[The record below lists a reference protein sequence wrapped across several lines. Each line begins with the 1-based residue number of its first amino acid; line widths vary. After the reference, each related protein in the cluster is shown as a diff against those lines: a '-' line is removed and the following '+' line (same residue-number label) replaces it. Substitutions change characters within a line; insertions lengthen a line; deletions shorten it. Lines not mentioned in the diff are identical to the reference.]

1 MYIYICDYSELPY
14 KFKDYTLIFKCS
26 YCLKSVNNDFL
37 AGKYMFNKYLASIPI
52 LDPLK
57 TPENQRFSG
66 VFRRYETRVLAKN
79 RSKLSI
85 EIINWRV

>member
-1 MYIYICDYSELPY
+1 
-14 KFKDYTLIFKCS
+14 
-26 YCLKSVNNDFL
+26 
-37 AGKYMFNKYLASIPI
+37 MFNKYLASIPI

-66 VFRRYETRVLAKN
+66 VFRRYETGVLAKN

-85 EIINWRV
+85 EIIN